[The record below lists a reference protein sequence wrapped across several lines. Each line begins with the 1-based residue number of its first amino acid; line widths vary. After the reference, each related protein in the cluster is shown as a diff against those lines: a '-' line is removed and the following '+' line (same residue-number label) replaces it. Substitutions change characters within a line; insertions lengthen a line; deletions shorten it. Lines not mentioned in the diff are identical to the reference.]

1 MVELVS
7 DATVQPEEAGVLERI
22 PDEVEHVVRFETTVR
37 GYRKPDVDAY
47 VTQAENRLASLRE
60 KTASLE
66 ARVRDAEWRADQAER
81 QGLKWKQKFE
91 EHAPPFEELGTH
103 VANLLQ
109 NAEEAAAASLKQG
122 EDERAA
128 LVKEGE
134 EQAAEIAATAEA
146 EARRV
151 EAEAAAKVRA
161 LQAEFDRLVD
171 RIEAVRDALGP
182 LPSRADSQL
191 ADPLGDPRSI

>member
-1 MVELVS
+1 MEHVS
-7 DATVQPEEAGVLERI
+7 DATVQPEEAGVLERST
-22 PDEVEHVVRFETTVR
+22 DEVEHVVRFETTVR

-66 ARVRDAEWRADQAER
+66 ARVRDAEWRAQQAER

-103 VANLLQ
+103 VADLLR
-109 NAEEAAAASLKQG
+109 NAEEAAAASTKRGEEEQG
-122 EDERAA
+122 A
-128 LVKEGE
+128 LVKAGE
-134 EQAAEIAATAEA
+134 ERAGEIIATAEE

-161 LQAEFDRLVD
+161 FQADFDRLVD

-182 LPSRADSQL
+182 LPSRSERL
-191 ADPLGDPRSI
+191 GDPLGDTKSI

>member
-1 MVELVS
+1 MEHVS
-7 DATVQPEEAGVLERI
+7 DATVQPEEAGVLERS

-60 KTASLE
+60 KSASLE
-66 ARVRDAEWRADQAER
+66 ARVRDAEWRAQQAER

-103 VANLLQ
+103 VADLLR
-109 NAEEAAAASLKQG
+109 NAEEAAAASSQRG
-122 EDERAA
+122 EEEQAA
-128 LVKEGE
+128 LVKAGE
-134 EQAAEIAATAEA
+134 ERAAEIIATADE

-161 LQAEFDRLVD
+161 LQADFDRLVD
-171 RIEAVRDALGP
+171 RIESVRDALGP
-182 LPSRADSQL
+182 LPSRSERL
-191 ADPLGDPRSI
+191 ADPLGDTKSI